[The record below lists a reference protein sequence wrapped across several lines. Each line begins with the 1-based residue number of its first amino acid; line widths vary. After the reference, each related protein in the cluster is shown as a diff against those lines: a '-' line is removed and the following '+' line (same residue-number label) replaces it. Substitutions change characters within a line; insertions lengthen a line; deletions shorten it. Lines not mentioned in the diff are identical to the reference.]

1 MLSIPCIIFAGGK
14 SSRMG
19 RDKALLPFGKFSTLI
34 EFQVDKLS
42 KIFSKIYISCKKKDK
57 FKNLFDNKNIE
68 FIEDKIDK
76 ELFAPTAGFIS
87 IYDTLKTNRFF
98 VLSVD
103 SPFVDFKEIMN
114 ILEFDIDENDAT
126 IAKTPY
132 GIQTMCGIYHR
143 NLEKKFNQMLDD
155 DNHKLGYLL
164 KSSNVKYIEFEDDK
178 VFLNLNHPQ
187 EYEEA
192 LKLIN

>member
-1 MLSIPCIIFAGGK
+1 
-14 SSRMG
+14 MG

-42 KIFSKIYISCKKKDK
+42 KIFSNIYISCKNKNK
-57 FKNLFDNKNIE
+57 FENLFDNKNIE

-103 SPFVDFKEIMN
+103 SPFVNFKEIMK

-143 NLEKKFNQMLDD
+143 SLEKKFNQMLDD

-164 KSSNVKYIEFEDDK
+164 KSSNVKYVKFEDDK

>member
-1 MLSIPCIIFAGGK
+1 MLNIPCIIFAGGK

-42 KIFSKIYISCKKKDK
+42 KIFSNIYISCKNKNK
-57 FKNLFDNKNIE
+57 FENLFDNKNIE

-98 VLSVD
+98 ILSVD
-103 SPFVDFKEIMN
+103 SPFVNFKEIMK

-143 NLEKKFNQMLDD
+143 SLEKKFNQMLDD

-164 KSSNVKYIEFEDDK
+164 KSSNVKYVEFEDDK